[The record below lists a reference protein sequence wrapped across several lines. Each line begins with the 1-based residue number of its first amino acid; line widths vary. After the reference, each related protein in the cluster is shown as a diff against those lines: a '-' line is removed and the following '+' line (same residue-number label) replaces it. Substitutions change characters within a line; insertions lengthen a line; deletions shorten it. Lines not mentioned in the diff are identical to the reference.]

1 MRQLVVVL
9 FALVLLGG
17 CGLRPPETMT
27 MPGLDSDRAEH
38 RVQRLWAR
46 NSGAGIGKGFLNL
59 SPAVTA
65 DRIYAADHRGRVY
78 ARDRNDGS
86 RLWRMSTGD
95 RIATGLYAGFGMV
108 VYGTREGE
116 AVALDAEDGAQ
127 QWRAPLGSELLSA
140 PAVNEQLAVFQTLD
154 GRVVALERETG
165 ERRWTFDSSVPILIL
180 RGTGEPLIAGNR
192 VYAGLANGKV
202 VALDTASG
210 APVWER
216 RVSEPS
222 GRSELERLVD
232 ITNNLVLDGSAL
244 FAANYQGNAMR
255 LERHSG
261 GPLWNRPVS
270 THAPIAADGGSIYV
284 ADNDGNV
291 WALDARSGN
300 DLWRQD
306 ALADRGGLTG
316 VVVHDGYVV
325 TGDSEGYLH
334 WLDGETGHLVMRHPH
349 QPQGLAATPVVRDGV
364 LYALGSRGWL
374 AAYELRER
382 EDRVAR

>member
-1 MRQLVVVL
+1 M
-9 FALVLLGG
+9 
-17 CGLRPPETMT
+17 PE
-27 MPGLDSDRAEH
+27 LEDERAEH

-46 NSGAGIGKGFLNL
+46 DSGAGIGKGFLHL
-59 SPAVTA
+59 APAVTSE
-65 DRIYAADHRGRVY
+65 RIYAADHRGRVH
-78 ARDRNDGS
+78 ARERDSGS
-86 RLWRMSTGD
+86 RIWRKSTGD
-95 RIATGLYAGFGMV
+95 RIATGLYAGFSMV

-116 AVALDAEDGAQ
+116 AVALDTGDGSQ
-127 QWRAPLGSELLSA
+127 LWRTSLGGELLAA
-140 PAVNEQLAVFQTLD
+140 PAVNEQLVVFQTLD
-154 GRVVALERETG
+154 GRVVALERDTG
-165 ERRWTFDSSVPILIL
+165 ERHWTFDSSVPILIL

-216 RVSEPS
+216 RVSEPT

-232 ITNNLVLDGSAL
+232 VTNNLVLEGSAL
-244 FAANYQGNAMR
+244 YVANYQGNAMR

-261 GPLWNRPVS
+261 GPLWNRPMS
-270 THAPIAADGGSIYV
+270 THAPVAADGGRLYV

-291 WALDARSGN
+291 WALDSRSGN

-306 ALADRGGLTG
+306 ALSDRGGLTG
-316 VVVHDGYVV
+316 VVVHGGYVV
-325 TGDSEGYLH
+325 TADSEGYLH

-349 QPQGLAATPVVRDGV
+349 QPQGMAATPVVRDGV

-382 EDRVAR
+382 DDQVTR